1 MEVLT
6 GGSFV
11 KLPTAEGFSGSYND
25 LTDKP
30 TLFSGNYND
39 LTGKLDTLARQFPDN
54 REDLREYTR
63 RLQTIADAS
72 PLYNLRKV
80 EENVFIEADYIKT
93 SINDFIASVTD
104 NRTLRD
110 VLAGNLPLYA
120 GVRDKTPTY
129 IHALIN
135 NFYIQ
140 SAWRIIGG
148 QRCHCQGVSAA
159 YPRFWRGD
167 PHQLRGLRT
176 RYCGN

>member
-1 MEVLT
+1 M
-6 GGSFV
+6 
-11 KLPTAEGFSGSYND
+11 
-25 LTDKP
+25 
-30 TLFSGNYND
+30 
-39 LTGKLDTLARQFPDN
+39 
-54 REDLREYTR
+54 
-63 RLQTIADAS
+63 
-72 PLYNLRKV
+72 RKV

-140 SAWRIIGG
+140 SAWRIVGG
-148 QRCHCQGVSAA
+148 SDCIAQSLANSIRRFGGEIRTCSEAKRILCNDTQATGVELSSGEIIEADSIISNFHHC
-159 YPRFWRGD
+159 
-167 PHQLRGLRT
+167 HQLPHPFPVAFQAHRR
-176 RYCGN
+176 